1 MKIEELNGSE
11 LFFAGRVMTKL
22 VEITKEQK
30 KTNKDYEK
38 AFDYLL
44 SKFDEINTE
53 IEKEIYLEFK
63 EAIDNLKKNFEEW
76 CIIDLYNEL
85 ESKIQELEI
94 SIRSLRKT
102 GQKYAEAERDYK
114 ILLRQEVL
122 KLRDEGQAIGV
133 ITLTCYGI
141 PSVAEARFKRDTAE
155 AIYKANLEAIS
166 TIKLQIRV
174 LENQINREFGME
186 GNRL

>member
-1 MKIEELNGSE
+1 M
-11 LFFAGRVMTKL
+11 
-22 VEITKEQK
+22 
-30 KTNKDYEK
+30 
-38 AFDYLL
+38 
-44 SKFDEINTE
+44 
-53 IEKEIYLEFK
+53 
-63 EAIDNLKKNFEEW
+63 
-76 CIIDLYNEL
+76 DLMNEL
-85 ESKIQELEI
+85 QQKIKELEI
-94 SIRSLRKT
+94 SIKQLRT
-102 GQKYAEAERDYK
+102 SGTNYAQAERDYK
-114 ILLRQEVL
+114 VLLRQEVL